1 MNRRQNF
8 KDCYMTWTILAVLF
22 LVFLLETGLG
32 GSKNTTVLIE
42 LGAMNKKV
50 ILEAGQWWRLFT
62 AQFLHIGIMHL
73 ISNVVMIY
81 YLGTYLEQI
90 LGHWRFLLI
99 YLLAGVGGNLLSLAF
114 GDVNLLGLAL
124 GDNNVIVSAGA
135 STALFGLMGA
145 MTAIGLRNH
154 DNAAIVYLGKQA
166 FWLALLN
173 LGFDLF
179 DPNIDLWGHLGGLLT
194 GLLLAIIVGDRRF
207 RQYPFKVRLVA
218 VCILIIYIVA
228 TVHRGL
234 SMALGGGFA

>member
-8 KDCYMTWTILAVLF
+8 KDCYMTWTILVVLF

-32 GSKNTTVLIE
+32 GSKSIATL
-42 LGAMNKKV
+42 LKMGAMNKMMV
-50 ILEAGQWWRLFT
+50 LRLGQWWRLFT

-73 ISNVVMIY
+73 VSNVVMIY

-99 YLLAGVGGNLLSLAF
+99 YLLAGIGGNLLSLAF
-114 GDVNLLGLAL
+114 GDVS
-124 GDNNVIVSAGA
+124 VVSAGA

>member
-1 MNRRQNF
+1 
-8 KDCYMTWTILAVLF
+8 MTWTILVVLF

-32 GSKNTTVLIE
+32 GSKSIATL
-42 LGAMNKKV
+42 LKMGAMNKMMV
-50 ILEAGQWWRLFT
+50 LRLGQWWRLFT

-73 ISNVVMIY
+73 VSNVVMIY

-99 YLLAGVGGNLLSLAF
+99 YLLAGIGGNLLSLAF
-114 GDVNLLGLAL
+114 GDVS
-124 GDNNVIVSAGA
+124 VVSAGA